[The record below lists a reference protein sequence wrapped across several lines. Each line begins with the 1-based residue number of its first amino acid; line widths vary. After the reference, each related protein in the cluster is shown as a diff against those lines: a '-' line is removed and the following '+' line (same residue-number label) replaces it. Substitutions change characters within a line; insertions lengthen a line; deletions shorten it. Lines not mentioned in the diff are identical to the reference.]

1 MHKRT
6 DTNTHISVEEFQSA
20 MSKFPLKKSYVDTRN
35 PKKPAR
41 DIAFYKL
48 WDEARNNGFVG
59 NILNLETGERMTNL
73 EILDLVSIWL
83 FTYGLHLPL
92 GETVQHS
99 KIVPYQHCINGN
111 DWILLARLTRIDNL
125 MSKTR
130 DRVDV
135 RVALLICL
143 KN

>member
-6 DTNTHISVEEFQSA
+6 DTNTHISVEELQSA

-83 FTYGLHLPL
+83 FTYGLHPIYIFLL
-92 GETVQHS
+92 VKQFNTGKLCQR
-99 KIVPYQHCINGN
+99 CIELLNLTPN
-111 DWILLARLTRIDNL
+111 DANVNKFL
-125 MSKTR
+125 
-130 DRVDV
+130 
-135 RVALLICL
+135 
-143 KN
+143 